1 MSMDSRADR
10 QARVEAMRGV
20 REVRLVAAAA
30 EVREATPGGLVNF
43 RGLASRT
50 AHSYDMGSYQEQIA
64 RGAFSET
71 LKRNPDV
78 HLLVN
83 HEGLPLARTT
93 IPAGQPGHLALT
105 EDQDGLQFE
114 AQCDPNDPDV
124 TRLASKI
131 RSGLMSQASFAFR
144 VTRQN
149 WQWMEDTGKDYDQR
163 VIQEVNLDRGD
174 VSVCNFGA
182 NPATPVGVRAMLM
195 GLSDDE
201 LSEYRLARLA
211 RDERAGGDMPGNP
224 GCGCC
229 PDCQGAQQNAAPEA
243 EDVAPVY
250 SLDYARTQLWVA
262 RNRFGRGDV

>member
-30 EVREATPGGLVNF
+30 EVREATSGGLVNF

-64 RGAFSET
+64 RGAFAET
-71 LKRNPDV
+71 LKRTPDV
-78 HLLVN
+78 NLLVN

-124 TRLASKI
+124 ARLASKI
-131 RSGLMSQASFAFR
+131 RSGLMDQCSFAFR

-163 VIQEVNLDRGD
+163 IIQEVSLDRGD
-174 VSVCNFGA
+174 VSVCNYGA
-182 NPATPVGVRAMLM
+182 NPATPVAVRAYLA
-195 GLSDDE
+195 GLDDAE
-201 LSEYRLARLA
+201 LAEYRLARIA
-211 RDERAGGDMPGNP
+211 RDGGDMPGNP

-229 PDCQGAQQNAAPEA
+229 PDCQGSQQNAAPELDEA
-243 EDVAPVY
+243 IAPVHD
-250 SLDYARTQLWVA
+250 LDYYRARAYTLGLP
-262 RNRFGRGDV
+262 RH